1 MRKEV
6 QSISSEKIQLE
17 VKLKYELRTNHQE
30 ASLVSNAANKLSSLQ
45 KTTTTTATRGTTN
58 QAAEGSSSAL
68 KDEKIDED
76 DFIPFG
82 TFQPRFKNT
91 FFIRSFLFLFLP
103 HVTLPLHMTFKLVY
117 VYGQRSRQ
125 YC

>member
-30 ASLVSNAANKLSSLQ
+30 SANRLSSLQ
-45 KTTTTTATRGTTN
+45 REAATTMRGTTS
-58 QAAEGSSSAL
+58 QAAERSSSSAL
-68 KDEKIDED
+68 KDQNMDEDED

-82 TFQPRFKNT
+82 TFQPRFNSFKYI
-91 FFIRSFLFLFLP
+91 FF
-103 HVTLPLHMTFKLVY
+103 
-117 VYGQRSRQ
+117 
-125 YC
+125 

>member
-1 MRKEV
+1 LRKEV

-30 ASLVSNAANKLSSLQ
+30 ASSVSNAANKLSSLQ
-45 KTTTTTATRGTTN
+45 RTMTTTMTTTRGTTN

-82 TFQPRFKNT
+82 TFQPRFKDI
-91 FFIRSFLFLFLP
+91 FF
-103 HVTLPLHMTFKLVY
+103 
-117 VYGQRSRQ
+117 
-125 YC
+125 

>member
-17 VKLKYELRTNHQE
+17 LKLKYELRTNHQE
-30 ASLVSNAANKLSSLQ
+30 ASSVSSAANRLSSFQ
-45 KTTTTTATRGTTN
+45 KTTTAMTTATRGTTN
-58 QAAEGSSSAL
+58 QAAEGSSSSSAL

-82 TFQPRFKNT
+82 TFQPRFKDI
-91 FFIRSFLFLFLP
+91 FF
-103 HVTLPLHMTFKLVY
+103 
-117 VYGQRSRQ
+117 
-125 YC
+125 